1 MELSNIVG
9 YAVAAGVVL
18 IVLFIV
24 GFSLS
29 RMYRKSTKDTA
40 LVKTGLGGE
49 KVITTGGFL
58 LIPGF
63 QELMKVNMRTLRIRV
78 ERKENEGLITLDCMR
93 VDIAS
98 DFFVRVA
105 SDDESIKKAAQ
116 ALGDRLSDPD
126 KVKELMESKFV
137 GALRSAAASMS
148 MDELHKNR
156 PEFVLAV
163 QKAIAEELAQNGL
176 ELESVSLTSFDQTKL
191 DFFDPDNAFDAQG
204 RAKLAETIE
213 GRKKRTNEVEQENR
227 IAIEQRNLEAEKESL
242 AIKQQKREAEILQEQ
257 EIQVKEAEQK
267 ALIAGKREE
276 QEQKE
281 RQAEIS
287 KNRAIESSEIE
298 KKLALDKMKIE
309 QNRDLEVAEQDRQI
323 IIAQKSEAESAAR
336 AKAAEAEK
344 DRVEKEEAV
353 ITAGKVA
360 GAERQKQIDVIDARR
375 KAEREAVAITVAAE
389 ASKQAAQDDAE
400 SKLIVAKADADAILM
415 RADADEKKY
424 DVDAAGRRKLNEAD
438 NALSAEQVELRR
450 ALATLE
456 ALPQVI
462 AQAVEPLKNIDGIKI
477 LQGYNGTSNVGSGND
492 GSGASGNPM
501 SQLTNAALA
510 YKAQSPVVTA
520 LLSELGLGGSLEEL
534 VDGKS
539 IASLMSNATNS
550 VKSIADSTPKA
561 DNGSADV
568 SDNPDF
574 TSVENFT
581 TAEADVSERNA
592 DS

>member
-9 YAVAAGVVL
+9 YAVTAGVVL

-49 KVITTGGFL
+49 KVITTGGIL

-63 QELMKVNMRTLRIRV
+63 QELVRVNMRTLRIRV
-78 ERKENEGLITLDCMR
+78 ERKDTEALITEDCMR
-93 VDIAS
+93 VDVGA
-98 DFFVRVA
+98 DFYVRVA
-105 SDDESIKKAAQ
+105 SDDDSIKKSAQ
-116 ALGDRLSDPD
+116 ALGDRLSDPE

-148 MDELHKNR
+148 MHELHKNR
-156 PEFVLAV
+156 PEFILAV
-163 QKAIAEELAQNGL
+163 QKAIADELAQNGL

-191 DFFDPDNAFDAQG
+191 EYFDENNAFDAQG

-257 EIQVKEAEQK
+257 EIQVQEAEQK

-298 KKLALDKMKIE
+298 KKLALNKMQIE
-309 QNRDLEVAEQDRQI
+309 QQRDLEVAEQERQI

-353 ITAGKVA
+353 ITAGQVA

-462 AQAVEPLKNIDGIKI
+462 AKAVEPLKNIDGIKI
-477 LQGYNGTSNVGSGND
+477 LQGYNGNSNVSSGD

-550 VKSIADSTPKA
+550 VKPKA
-561 DNGSADV
+561 DNGSVDV
-568 SDNPDF
+568 SDNTDL

-581 TAEADVSERNA
+581 TAEAEVSGRNA